1 MVDCKTCEYENVCEM
16 PDFVRNNLKT
26 CKTHT
31 PKVKRTNADRIRAMT
46 DEELAEFLRR
56 IDKGWDAVC
65 GNYAYLQ
72 KGVVICGRDD
82 FGEKILQWLQSE
94 AE

>member
-1 MVDCKTCEYENVCEM
+1 
-16 PDFVRNNLKT
+16 
-26 CKTHT
+26 
-31 PKVKRTNADRIRAMT
+31 MT
-46 DEELAEFLRR
+46 EEELAEFLRK
-56 IDKGWDAVC
+56 IDKGYDSVC

-82 FGEKILQWLQSE
+82 FGEQILKWLQSE

>member
-16 PDFVRNNLKT
+16 PDFVRNNLKM

-31 PKVKRTNADRIRAMT
+31 PKVKQTNADRIRSMT
-46 DEELAEFLRR
+46 DEELAEFISSLVRNA
-56 IDKGWDAVC
+56 DDYLTSE
-65 GNYAYLQ
+65 GNWL
-72 KGVVICGRDD
+72 I
-82 FGEKILQWLQSE
+82 WLQSE